1 MAGEALKADLE
12 ARLTT
17 RGDERVSSFNPIHHV
32 DLNVLNLE
40 VSAAF
45 YDRVLTFIGYR
56 RVDLSSPGEPEGY
69 DWTAPDDSGP
79 VFSIGKHRAQKSR
92 SYDRLALGIHHLAL
106 RAKNREEVDKLH
118 HVLKKMDA
126 AILEPPREYPQY
138 ESGYYAVFF
147 LDPDGIKLEFVFA
160 PSE

>member
-1 MAGEALKADLE
+1 
-12 ARLTT
+12 
-17 RGDERVSSFNPIHHV
+17 VSSLSPIHHL
-32 DLNVLNLE
+32 DLNVSNLE

-56 RVDLSSPGEPEGY
+56 RVDLSSPGEPAGF
-69 DWTAPDDSGP
+69 DWAAPDDGGP
-79 VFSIGKHRAQKSR
+79 LFSIGLYRAQNSR
-92 SYDRLALGIHHLAL
+92 PYDRLAPGIHHLAL
-106 RAKNREEVDKLH
+106 RAKNREEADKLH
-118 HVLKKMDA
+118 HVLLKMDA

-147 LDPDGIKLEFVFA
+147 LDPDGIKLEFVYT